1 MAIDVIEDR
10 AALEDSRYLAS
21 VPSLQLSTD
30 EAAKDVRLLSLS
42 RLKVGITSRNGV
54 FPLVSDASLTIGA
67 GEVTGLVGETGSG
80 KSLVAKSIAGLLPRG
95 LEVVSG
101 SIVFDGV
108 ELTNAT
114 KAQLRAIHGVG
125 IAYVPQN
132 PFAALAPVTTLE
144 RQFRAAARAHTSWTK
159 SEIRDRAMQRLSD
172 VGLRDPARILQSYA
186 HQLSGGMAQRV
197 VIALS
202 TIFSP
207 RLVVADEPTTGLDPT
222 VQKRVLE
229 TLVAA
234 CTEMGSSVIL
244 ISHDLGIVS
253 TFADNINVMYAGRTV
268 EVGPA
273 SEVFA
278 TPLHPYTWG
287 LLASLP
293 REGKPGAVM
302 RGSLPEPTERGCGCE
317 FAVRCSNAT
326 DGCSVSSP
334 AFIEVIEDRRVS
346 CHLYREPASA

>member
-1 MAIDVIEDR
+1 MAVDVIEGR
-10 AALEDSRYLAS
+10 SVLEDRQYLAS
-21 VPSLQLSTD
+21 LPNLQPPAN
-30 EAAKDVRLLSLS
+30 EGAKNDPLLSLS
-42 RLKVGITSRNGV
+42 GLKVGIASRKGV
-54 FPLVSDASLTIGA
+54 FPLVSDASLTIGR

-101 SIVFDGV
+101 SISFDGL
-108 ELTNAT
+108 ELTKAT

-125 IAYVPQN
+125 ISYVPQN

-144 RQFRAAARAHTSWTK
+144 RQFRAAARSHTTWTK
-159 SEIRDRAMQRLSD
+159 AETRDRAMQRLSD

-207 RLVVADEPTTGLDPT
+207 KLVVADEPTTGLDPT

-234 CTEMGSSVIL
+234 CTEIGSSVVL

-268 EVGPA
+268 EIGPA
-273 SEVFA
+273 AEVFA

-293 REGKPGAVM
+293 RGGKPGAVM

-317 FAVRCSNAT
+317 FAVRCPNAT
-326 DGCSVSSP
+326 GGCAVSSP
-334 AFIEVIEDRRVS
+334 TLLEVIEDRRVS